1 MGVHTVEKIGGT
13 SMSQFDVVTNNVII
27 GNRTADELYQRIFVV
42 SAYGGITDLLLEGKK
57 TGHPG
62 IYGHFAANDSAWHE
76 ALEGVRSA
84 MCAFNASFAEQGL
97 DVAEAD
103 AYVNERLNGVRDC
116 LVSLQRLCSY
126 GHFDLK
132 QYLPMVREMISA
144 VGEAHSARN
153 AVAMLQARGVNA
165 VFVDLTGWRETT
177 SQPFDDYIRAA
188 FADIDLANSLPIVTG
203 YTLCSEGIMGTYDR
217 GYSEIT
223 FSKVAVITQAR
234 EGIVHKEFHLSSGD
248 PKLVGEA
255 AVRIIGKTNYD
266 VADQMADLGMEAI
279 HPKASKPMEMSGISI
294 RVKNAFEP
302 DHPGTVISRDYRSE
316 KTRVEIITGRR
327 DILAIEMW
335 DPDMVGQAGYDYRL
349 LSHFA
354 DHNLS
359 YIAKNT
365 NANTITHYVPA
376 QAAGIEACL
385 QAMKAAY
392 PNAEVRTEKVCIV
405 SAIGSNM
412 NAPGL
417 LARAANILAEAGV
430 NILAVDQCMRQVN
443 MQFILHETDYE
454 RSIIALHRGL
464 IESD

>member
-1 MGVHTVEKIGGT
+1 MGIHTVEKIGGT
-13 SMSQFDVVTNNVII
+13 SMSRFHVVTDNVII
-27 GNRTADELYQRIFVV
+27 GNRAPEELYQRIFVV

-57 TGHPG
+57 SGQPG
-62 IYGHFAANDSAWHE
+62 IYAHFAANDEAWRASLE
-76 ALEGVRSA
+76 AVRAA
-84 MCAFNASFAEQGL
+84 MCECNARFADHGL
-97 DVAEAD
+97 NVAEAD
-103 AYVNERLNGVRDC
+103 AYVNERLDGVRDC

-126 GHFDLK
+126 GHFELA

-188 FADIDLANSLPIVTG
+188 FADIDLATSLPIVTG

-223 FSKVAVITQAR
+223 FSKIAVLTEAR
-234 EGIVHKEFHLSSGD
+234 EGIIHKEFHLSSGD
-248 PKLVGEA
+248 PKLVGEQ
-255 AVRIIGKTNYD
+255 AVRIIGRTNYD

-279 HPKASKPMEMSGISI
+279 HPKASKPMETSGIAI

-302 DHPGTVISRDYRSE
+302 DHPGTVISRDYTSQ
-316 KTRVEIITGRR
+316 TPRVEIITGRR

-335 DPDMVGQAGYDYRL
+335 DPDMVGQSGYDFRL
-349 LSHFA
+349 LSHLAEFGI
-354 DHNLS
+354 S

-376 QAAGIEACL
+376 KSKGVDACVAA
-385 QAMKAAY
+385 MRAAY
-392 PNAEVRTEKVCIV
+392 PNAEVKTDMVCIV

-412 NAPGL
+412 KSPGM
-417 LARAANILAEAGV
+417 LATAANILAKADV

-443 MQFILHETDYE
+443 MQFILDDEDYD

-464 IESD
+464 IESN

>member
-1 MGVHTVEKIGGT
+1 MGSHTVEKIGGT
-13 SMSQFDVVTNNVII
+13 SMSRFHLVTDNVII
-27 GNRTADELYQRIFVV
+27 GSRSPSELYQRIFVV

-57 TGHPG
+57 TGQPG
-62 IYGHFAANDSAWHE
+62 IYAHFAANDSAWRD
-76 ALEGVRSA
+76 ALETVRQA
-84 MCAFNASFAEQGL
+84 MCRFNASFAEHGL

-103 AYVNERLNGVRDC
+103 AFVGQRLDGIRDC
-116 LVSLQRLCSY
+116 LLSLQRLCSY
-126 GHFDLK
+126 GHFQLE

-144 VGEAHSARN
+144 VGEAHSAHN
-153 AVAMLQARGVNA
+153 AVAMLQSRGVNA
-165 VFVDLTGWRETT
+165 VFVDLTGWRETN
-177 SQPFDDYIRAA
+177 SLPFDDYIRAA
-188 FADIDLANSLPIVTG
+188 FADIDLASTLPIVTG

-223 FSKVAVITQAR
+223 FSRVAVITEAC
-234 EGIVHKEFHLSSGD
+234 EGIIHKEFHLSSGD
-248 PKLVGEA
+248 PKLVGES
-255 AVRIIGKTNYD
+255 AVRIIGHTNYD

-302 DHPGTVISRDYRSE
+302 DHPGTVISHDYRSD
-316 KTRVEIITGRR
+316 TPRVEIITGRR
-327 DILAIEMW
+327 GIRAIEIW

-349 LSHFA
+349 LSYFA
-354 DHNLS
+354 DHGIS

-376 QAAGIEACL
+376 GDPAVDSCVSTL
-385 QAMKAAY
+385 RSAY
-392 PNAEVRTEKVCIV
+392 PNAEVRTDDVCIV

-412 NAPGL
+412 KAPGM
-417 LARAANILAEAGV
+417 LATAANILAEADV

-443 MQFILHETDYE
+443 MQFILHDTDYD

-464 IESD
+464 IETS

>member
-1 MGVHTVEKIGGT
+1 MGSHTVEKIGGT
-13 SMSQFDVVTNNVII
+13 SMSRFHLVTDNVII
-27 GNRTADELYQRIFVV
+27 GPRSPSELYQRIFVV
-42 SAYGGITDLLLEGKK
+42 SAYGGITDLLLEGKQN
-57 TGHPG
+57 GRPG
-62 IYGHFAANDSAWHE
+62 IYAHFAANDSAWHD
-76 ALEGVRSA
+76 ALETVRKT
-84 MCAFNASFAEQGL
+84 MCEFNASFAQHGL
-97 DVAEAD
+97 DVAAAD
-103 AYVNERLNGVRDC
+103 TFVNERLDGIRDC

-126 GHFDLK
+126 GHFQLE

-144 VGEAHSARN
+144 VGEAHSAHN
-153 AVAMLQARGVNA
+153 AVAMLRARGLNA
-165 VFVDLTGWRETT
+165 VFVDLTGWREAN

-188 FADIDLANSLPIVTG
+188 FADIDLATALPIVTG
-203 YTLCSEGIMGTYDR
+203 YTLCAEGIMGTYDR

-223 FSKVAVITQAR
+223 FSKIAVITEAR
-234 EGIVHKEFHLSSGD
+234 EGIIHKEFHLSSGD
-248 PKLVGEA
+248 PKLVGKD
-255 AVRIIGKTNYD
+255 AVRIIGQTNYD

-316 KTRVEIITGRR
+316 APRVEIITGCRGIR
-327 DILAIEMW
+327 AIEIW

-349 LSHFA
+349 LSHLS
-354 DHNLS
+354 DHDIS

-376 QAAGIEACL
+376 SARSVDTCVAAIR
-385 QAMKAAY
+385 AAY
-392 PNAEVRTEKVCIV
+392 PNAEVRTEDVCIV

-412 NAPGL
+412 KAPGL
-417 LARAANILAEAGV
+417 LATAANILAEAGV

-443 MQFILHETDYE
+443 MQFILRDTDFD

-464 IESD
+464 IETN